1 MAQRYIYL
9 QDELNNKLKEEENA
23 SALISRLLNEH
34 YKFSKVETM
43 AEIEEAEKQIQDKRN
58 KLNQELAEEENQII
72 TKKEIKVKEIEF
84 EEKKQELTEKQKA
97 EKRESIKQYFKLFT
111 QREITEAQLDEYMQR
126 LEDHEI
132 SGLGE
137 YIEELRE
144 KGALAPA

>member
-9 QDELNNKLKEEENA
+9 QDELNNKLKVEENA
-23 SALISRLLNEH
+23 SALIQRLLYEH

-43 AEIEEAEKQIQDKRN
+43 EEIEEAEKQIQNKRA
-58 KLNQELAEEENQII
+58 KLNQELVEEENSII

-111 QREITEAQLDEYMQR
+111 QREITEAELDDYMQR
-126 LEDHEI
+126 LEDQTI
-132 SGLGE
+132 TGLGE
-137 YIEELRE
+137 YIEELNAKR
-144 KGALAPA
+144 ALAPV

>member
-97 EKRESIKQYFKLFT
+97 EKRESIKQYFKLIT

-137 YIEELRE
+137 YIEELKER
-144 KGALAPA
+144 GALAPA